1 MSRWNI
7 RPLAIFGTA
16 AVTSLAASMLMAS
29 SAANADSVWYQAYE
43 RASQDA
49 ACAAPADETPW
60 QTSFSGQ
67 KEWTPSWQQWANG
80 GKGGWV
86 CQRAIVWAKSTP
98 EGGGTAPASGLF
110 SGCVGVDLNSE
121 DVWFNIVD
129 GYSAGEPYDD
139 DDGNSRFWSTTFAD
153 ADCSTRKS
161 EDIEDWVNDLVV
173 YAADV
178 DAAND
183 MCIGFSSDYYDM
195 AVSMTNNLFQCGLSD

>member
-7 RPLAIFGTA
+7 RPIAVFGTA

-86 CQRAIVWAKSTP
+86 CQRAIAWAESS
-98 EGGGTAPASGLF
+98 GLGSSDGIAASGA
-110 SGCVGVDLNSE
+110 GCVRIFDPHGSYSQGEWVDFAPTNFLAE
-121 DVWFNIVD
+121 ATVYVD
-129 GYSAGEPYDD
+129 SLCVLTLPTPDEYSNLVYA
-139 DDGNSRFWSTTFAD
+139 TTFSDAQDLCPGGSVILEAD
-153 ADCSTRKS
+153 P
-161 EDIEDWVNDLVV
+161 EDE
-173 YAADV
+173 
-178 DAAND
+178 
-183 MCIGFSSDYYDM
+183 GFQMQDNPNVWLCD
-195 AVSMTNNLFQCGLSD
+195 GD